1 MHWKTTRFDVDLS
14 EPRVM
19 GIVNLTPDSFSD
31 GGRFDD
37 AQRALR
43 HCEQLLKDG
52 ADMLDIGGEST
63 RPGSAG
69 VSVDEELRRVLP
81 VVREAVKF
89 NVPVSVDTS
98 KPEVMAAVLELGAD
112 IINDIWALRRH
123 SADGGPSA
131 REVVSAHPA
140 CGVCL
145 MHMHGDPLTMQL
157 QPMEGDVVPEVLLFL
172 ELAAQSLLGAGAQKA
187 RIAFDPGIG
196 FGKTVAQNLSLL
208 ARQAELMQPGFP
220 LLVGWSRKSSLGA
233 VVADNEGV
241 APAPAE
247 RMGASVAAAV
257 LAVERGARVVR
268 VHDVRETVQALRV
281 WRAMANA
288 QGSQAAL
295 M

>member
-1 MHWKTTRFDVDLS
+1 M
-14 EPRVM
+14 
-19 GIVNLTPDSFSD
+19 
-31 GGRFDD
+31 
-37 AQRALR
+37 
-43 HCEQLLKDG
+43 
-52 ADMLDIGGEST
+52 
-63 RPGSAG
+63 
-69 VSVDEELRRVLP
+69 
-81 VVREAVKF
+81 
-89 NVPVSVDTS
+89 
-98 KPEVMAAVLELGAD
+98 
-112 IINDIWALRRH
+112 
-123 SADGGPSA
+123 
-131 REVVSAHPA
+131 
-140 CGVCL
+140 
-145 MHMHGDPLTMQL
+145 
-157 QPMEGDVVPEVLLFL
+157 
-172 ELAAQSLLGAGAQKA
+172 
-187 RIAFDPGIG
+187 
-196 FGKTVAQNLSLL
+196 SLL